1 MGFFKSNYE
10 RELDIIIERIQMNMS
25 NNYKDAAQ
33 ENLKE
38 LQAKYESFCRE
49 DILKEKQKLFYETQI
64 DILKERMKGF
74 THKDQKP
81 YWT

>member
-1 MGFFKSNYE
+1 MGFFKSKYE

-38 LQAKYESFCRE
+38 LQAKYESCCRE
-49 DILKEKQKLFYETQI
+49 DILREKQKLFYETQI
-64 DILKERMKGF
+64 DILKAKMKGF

>member
-1 MGFFKSNYE
+1 MGFFKSKYE
-10 RELDIIIERIQMNMS
+10 RELDIIIERIQMNIS